1 MYFVYVCAFCLLR
14 TWCDVAWW
22 CTPIIAYIPIDFL
35 PGNTRTPSIWNLLIV
50 DCLWLFGDWLGWIRK
65 REAQSTEIFMRRQY
79 KCGSCTTSNTQ
90 MIASPGKYFLNIY
103 IYIYNMTTKNHAFRA
118 WQTQINSALAFH

>member
-1 MYFVYVCAFCLLR
+1 MYTVYVCAFCLLR

-22 CTPIIAYIPIDFL
+22 CTPIPYIPIDFL

-79 KCGSCTTSNTQ
+79 KCGSFVQPLTPKWSPVL
-90 MIASPGKYFLNIY
+90 ASTFSTY
-103 IYIYNMTTKNHAFRA
+103 IDIYNMTTKNHAFRA